1 VATTTPEP
9 TVLPDEQLVTIASGL
24 AAGLP
29 PHALDVDRLTG
40 RRWQRLVAT
49 TGYDAWLIQW
59 GPDTNVEPHDHGGS
73 AGAFAVAAGE
83 LQDVEFTPDGPLRTV
98 VGRGGSRTLAAHVVH
113 DVICPDGGA
122 VSVHVYSPPL
132 EWMTIYTEDL
142 RPERLAEVEPEDP
155 AWAIDR
161 IDLIG
166 R

>member
-1 VATTTPEP
+1 VAITTPHA
-9 TVLPDEQLVTIASGL
+9 VLPDTQLEVIASGL

-29 PHALDVDRLTG
+29 THALDADDLTG

-49 TGYDAWLIQW
+49 PEYDAWLIQW

-83 LQDVEFTPDGPLRTV
+83 LHDVEFTPDGPLHTV
-98 VGRGGSRTLAAHVVH
+98 VGLGGARILAADVVH
-113 DVICPDGGA
+113 DVICPSGGA

-132 EWMTIYTEDL
+132 EWMTIYSSDL
-142 RPERLAEVEPEDP
+142 QPERLAEVDPEDP
-155 AWAIDR
+155 AWAADR

>member
-1 VATTTPEP
+1 MAITTPNA
-9 TVLPDEQLVTIASGL
+9 VLPDAQLEVIASGL

-29 PHALDVDRLTG
+29 THARDVDDLTG

-49 TGYDAWLIQW
+49 PEYDAWLIQW

-83 LQDVEFTPDGPLRTV
+83 LHDVEFTPDGPLHTV
-98 VGRGGSRTLAAHVVH
+98 VGRGGARILAADVVH
-113 DVICPDGGA
+113 DVICPSGGA

-132 EWMTIYTEDL
+132 ERMTIYTEDL
-142 RPERLAEVEPEDP
+142 RPERRAEVEPEDP
-155 AWAIDR
+155 AWAVDR